1 MLEVFMIIC
10 KDNIT
15 SKIKYWGDSS
25 IHVVTDFDRTL
36 TIGESESSWGI
47 LSTGD
52 FVSPEYIEDRNRL
65 YKKYRPIEID
75 ETMDWEKKNKYMIE
89 WWNKHISLFIKYK
102 LKEEVI
108 KNAIKDVKIMRF
120 RDGAIEMLKSFYKRN
135 IPVIIISAGIGNFIE
150 LFLKLHGC
158 YFDNIFIMANFIK
171 FEEGI
176 AVGIEDM
183 VIHSLNKNEVSLP
196 DKILDKLKNRNNI
209 ILMGDNS
216 SDINMISE
224 EKRKEALKIGF
235 LEENVLENKS
245 LYEKI
250 YDVVCMDK
258 TNFKELNKVIPL
270 LMKDVSN
277 ESININ

>member
-1 MLEVFMIIC
+1 MIIC
-10 KDNIT
+10 KDNTT

-224 EKRKEALKIGF
+224 EKRKKALKIGF

>member
-1 MLEVFMIIC
+1 MIIC

-196 DKILDKLKNRNNI
+196 NKILDKLKNRKNI

-270 LMKDVSN
+270 LMKDGSN

>member
-1 MLEVFMIIC
+1 MIIC

-47 LSTGD
+47 LSTGN

-196 DKILDKLKNRNNI
+196 DKIQDKLKNRNNI

>member
-1 MLEVFMIIC
+1 MIIC

-75 ETMDWEKKNKYMIE
+75 ETMDLEKKNKYMIE

>member
-52 FVSPEYIEDRNRL
+52 FISPEYIEDRNRL

-224 EKRKEALKIGF
+224 EKRKETLKIGF

>member
-1 MLEVFMIIC
+1 MIIC

-36 TIGESESSWGI
+36 TIGESESSWEI

-258 TNFKELNKVIPL
+258 TNFKDLNKVIPL

>member
-1 MLEVFMIIC
+1 
-10 KDNIT
+10 
-15 SKIKYWGDSS
+15 
-25 IHVVTDFDRTL
+25 
-36 TIGESESSWGI
+36 
-47 LSTGD
+47 
-52 FVSPEYIEDRNRL
+52 
-65 YKKYRPIEID
+65 
-75 ETMDWEKKNKYMIE
+75 MIE
-89 WWNKHISLFIKYK
+89 CWYIHISLFIKYK

>member
-1 MLEVFMIIC
+1 MIIC

-89 WWNKHISLFIKYK
+89 WWNKNISLFIKYK

>member
-270 LMKDVSN
+270 LMKDISN

>member
-1 MLEVFMIIC
+1 MITY
-10 KDNIT
+10 NEMT
-15 SKIKYWGDSS
+15 IKKWQNWHDDS
-25 IHVVTDFDRTL
+25 IYVVTDFDRTL

-158 YFDNIFIMANFIK
+158 YYDNIFIVANFIK
-171 FEEGI
+171 FEDGI

-183 VIHSLNKNEVSLP
+183 IIHSLNKNEVSLP
-196 DKILDKLKNRNNI
+196 QNILDKVTKRKNI

-270 LMKDVSN
+270 LMKDISN

>member
-1 MLEVFMIIC
+1 MIIC

-15 SKIKYWGDSS
+15 SKIKYWSDSS

-224 EKRKEALKIGF
+224 EKREEALKIGF